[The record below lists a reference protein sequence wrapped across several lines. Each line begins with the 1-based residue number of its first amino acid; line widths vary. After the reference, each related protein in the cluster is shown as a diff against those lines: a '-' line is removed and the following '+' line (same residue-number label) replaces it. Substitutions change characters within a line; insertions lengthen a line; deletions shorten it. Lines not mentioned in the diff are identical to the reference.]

1 MTGALSA
8 SARILL
14 PGGVSLFETRDA
26 ALLQAVYRLRARAWR
41 ARNPSFPDIE
51 TWSDPFDGTGR
62 HWVVVDPDGAPVAAA
77 RLTVHVTAAE
87 APDATIYG
95 EAILGM
101 AGPVGSINRLVVAP
115 EQAGTG
121 LTRWLDEVRIAA
133 ARAAGCRFIIGATRA
148 SDHRIRSARRLGF
161 EVVGQAGPY
170 LQGPLATTEGL
181 DVIIL
186 KPLDPPDR
194 QSSAASAR

>member
-1 MTGALSA
+1 MTGVLSA

-77 RLTVHVTAAE
+77 RLTVHATAAD

-95 EAILGM
+95 EEILAM

-148 SDHRIRSARRLGF
+148 SDRRIASARRLGF
-161 EVVGQAGPY
+161 EVVGQARPY
-170 LQGPLATTEGL
+170 TQGPLATTEGL
-181 DVIIL
+181 DVVIL
-186 KPLDPPDR
+186 KRLDPPER
-194 QSSAASAR
+194 QPSGASAR